1 MLNPG
6 FTNSADKLVLIV
18 DDDKEIIDLL
28 EAVVKREGF
37 KVEKAEDGLEAQNKA
52 RSLLPDL
59 ILLDL
64 MLPKAGGFEI
74 LQALQADETA
84 DIPVVVLTG
93 RRLDRTTSDMI
104 RQQSNVRDFME
115 KPVKTEL
122 LTSAMHQILRTRP
135 MKKP

>member
-1 MLNPG
+1 MSNSG

-18 DDDKEIIDLL
+18 DDDREIMDLL
-28 EAVVKREGF
+28 EAVVKKEGF

-74 LQALQADETA
+74 LQSLQADETS

-115 KPVKTEL
+115 KPVKAEL

>member
-1 MLNPG
+1 MQNSG

-18 DDDKEIIDLL
+18 DDDREIMDLL
-28 EAVVKREGF
+28 EAVVKKEGF

-104 RQQSNVRDFME
+104 GRASCRE
-115 KPVKTEL
+115 RE
-122 LTSAMHQILRTRP
+122 
-135 MKKP
+135 

>member
-1 MLNPG
+1 MSDSG

-28 EAVVKREGF
+28 EAVVKKEGF

-74 LQALQADETA
+74 LQALQADETS
-84 DIPVVVLTG
+84 DIPVIVLTG

-122 LTSAMHQILRTRP
+122 LTSGIHQILRTRP
-135 MKKP
+135 MKKT

>member
-1 MLNPG
+1 MSNSG

-28 EAVVKREGF
+28 EAVVKKEGF
-37 KVEKAEDGLEAQNKA
+37 KVEKAEDGLEAQAKA

-74 LQALQADETA
+74 LQALQADETS
-84 DIPVVVLTG
+84 DIPVIVLTG

-104 RQQSNVRDFME
+104 MQQSNVRDFME
-115 KPVKTEL
+115 KPVKAEL
-122 LTSAMHQILRTRP
+122 LTSGMHQILRTRP

>member
-1 MLNPG
+1 MSNSG

-28 EAVVKREGF
+28 EVVVKKEGF
-37 KVEKAEDGLEAQNKA
+37 RVERAEDGLEAQNKA
-52 RSLLPDL
+52 RSLLPDI

-93 RRLDRTTSDMI
+93 RRLDRTTTDMI

-122 LTSAMHQILRTRP
+122 LTSAIHQILRTRP

>member
-1 MLNPG
+1 MSDSV

-18 DDDKEIIDLL
+18 DDDKELIDLL
-28 EAVVKREGF
+28 ESVVKKEGF

-93 RRLDRTTSDMI
+93 RRLDRTTTDMI
-104 RQQSNVRDFME
+104 RQQANVRDFME

-135 MKKP
+135 MKKI

>member
-1 MLNPG
+1 MQNSG

-28 EAVVKREGF
+28 EAVVKKEGF
-37 KVEKAEDGLEAQNKA
+37 KVEKAEDGLEAQSKA
-52 RSLLPDL
+52 RALLPDI

-74 LQALQADETA
+74 LQALQADETS
-84 DIPVVVLTG
+84 DIPVVVMTG

-115 KPVKTEL
+115 KPVKAEL

>member
-1 MLNPG
+1 MQNSG

-18 DDDKEIIDLL
+18 DDDREIMDLL
-28 EAVVKREGF
+28 EAVVKKEGF

-74 LQALQADETA
+74 LQSLQADETS

-115 KPVKTEL
+115 KPVKAEL